1 MFVILSPELF
11 VILSPEMFVILSPI
25 EVMSFTSTH
34 YFTKQSMRTKI
45 LYECQKS
52 GLHVT
57 LGWGEMSVLSGLT
70 TFSWSLA
77 CMRMIESQCTCLV

>member
-1 MFVILSPELF
+1 
-11 VILSPEMFVILSPI
+11 
-25 EVMSFTSTH
+25 
-34 YFTKQSMRTKI
+34 MRTKI

-77 CMRMIESQCTCLV
+77 CMRMMERISVHVLYNYLYGVIPVRIPQ